1 MHSHCYHCHHHHHH
15 EEGVSSKLYFAFFI
29 NMLLTIIEL
38 VAGVIGGSIALVGDA
53 LHNTGDAM
61 SILIA
66 IIALKIGMKKAD
78 DKYSFGFKRAET
90 IGAFV
95 NLILLFVSGVYLF
108 VEGVARLINPEQI
121 DGKMIVWVSVLAL
134 IIDTATAKLT
144 HTHSHENMNIKM
156 LFIHNLADALGSIGV
171 IVSGVCVV
179 LFGWNFVDSVIALLI
194 AFYMVFQSVVQFPNI
209 TNILM
214 NSAPENISLMEI
226 KNKILSIKNVCGIHH
241 IHIWNLNEKDV
252 SFECHIVAKNRK
264 NLLAEINKVLKEDF
278 GITHTNIQIEDNNEC
293 DCEHCGL

>member
-1 MHSHCYHCHHHHHH
+1 
-15 EEGVSSKLYFAFFI
+15 
-29 NMLLTIIEL
+29 MLLTIIEL
-38 VAGVIGGSIALVGDA
+38 VAGVVGGSIALVGDA

-108 VEGVARLINPEQI
+108 VEGVARFINPEQI

-156 LFIHNLADALGSIGV
+156 LFIHNLTDALGSVGV
-171 IVSGVCVV
+171 IISGFCVI
-179 LFGWNFVDSVIALLI
+179 LFGWNFVDSIIALLI

-214 NSAPENISLMEI
+214 NSAPKNISLMEI

-241 IHIWNLNEKDV
+241 IHMWNLSEKDV

-278 GITHTNIQIEDNNEC
+278 DITHTNIQIEENNEC
-293 DCEHCGL
+293 NCENCKL

>member
-1 MHSHCYHCHHHHHH
+1 MHSHCCHCHHHKH
-15 EEGVSSKLYFAFFI
+15 EEKVSSKLYFAFFI

-38 VAGVIGGSIALVGDA
+38 IAGIIGGSIALVGDA

-66 IIALKIGMKKAD
+66 IIALKVGIKKTNE
-78 DKYSFGFKRAET
+78 KYSFGFKRAET

-108 VEGVARLINPEQI
+108 VEGVVRLINPEQI

-156 LFIHNLADALGSIGV
+156 LFIHNLADAFGSVGV
-171 IVSGVCVV
+171 IISGICVV
-179 LFGWNFVDSVIALLI
+179 LFGWNFVDSIIALLI
-194 AFYMVFQSVVQFPNI
+194 AFYMVFQSVVQFPTI
-209 TNILM
+209 INILM
-214 NSAPENISLMEI
+214 NSAPKNISLMQI
-226 KNKILSIKNVCGIHH
+226 KNKILSIKNVCDIHH
-241 IHIWNLNEKDV
+241 IHLWSLNEKDV
-252 SFECHIVAKNRK
+252 SFNCHIVAKNK
-264 NLLAEINKVLKEDF
+264 ENLLAEINKVLKDDF
-278 GITHTNIQIEDNNEC
+278 DITHTNIQIEDNNEC
-293 DCEHCGL
+293 DCKNCKL